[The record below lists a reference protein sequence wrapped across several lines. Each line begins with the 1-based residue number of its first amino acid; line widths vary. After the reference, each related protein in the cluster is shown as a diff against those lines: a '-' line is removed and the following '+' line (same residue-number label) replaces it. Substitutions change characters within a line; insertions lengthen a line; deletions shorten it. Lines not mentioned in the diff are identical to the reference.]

1 MTTFGLFINTGAQTG
16 RTHADVFA
24 LALAQAELAES
35 LGYHDVW
42 VTEHHF
48 IPFGINANAL
58 TLAGFLLGRTN
69 RLRVGTAVTLA
80 PLYHPL
86 QLAEQVAI
94 LDQVS
99 GGRLDFGI
107 GRGGYLREF
116 EAFGVDTARWDDEI
130 EASAEVLVDAWT
142 KETAASA
149 NKWFRFAPTSL
160 TPQPATKPHPPLFL
174 ATSTP
179 AGIACAA
186 RHGLPL
192 LHYWGTPVPQR
203 LKVED
208 AYRAQRPDPTAHV
221 HALIVVVADE
231 ESVAR
236 KQLRERLGES
246 FRDGDWPHVPQA
258 KNRHV
263 DASGKPIDRE
273 VMADFIGQFAVVGPP
288 AKVAAEIDALVE
300 TTGAIRITL
309 YMEAIASRAAILS
322 SIERFAR
329 EVVPRLKCRKAGS

>member
-107 GRGGYLREF
+107 GRGGYLIPPRRHVTMRM
-116 EAFGVDTARWDDEI
+116 G
-130 EASAEVLVDAWT
+130 
-142 KETAASA
+142 
-149 NKWFRFAPTSL
+149 SL
-160 TPQPATKPHPPLFL
+160 PSQPAAALRMCSKKRPL
-174 ATSTP
+174 
-179 AGIACAA
+179 
-186 RHGLPL
+186 LPL
-192 LHYWGTPVPQR
+192 M
-203 LKVED
+203 
-208 AYRAQRPDPTAHV
+208 
-221 HALIVVVADE
+221 
-231 ESVAR
+231 S
-236 KQLRERLGES
+236 
-246 FRDGDWPHVPQA
+246 
-258 KNRHV
+258 
-263 DASGKPIDRE
+263 
-273 VMADFIGQFAVVGPP
+273 
-288 AKVAAEIDALVE
+288 EIS
-300 TTGAIRITL
+300 ITL
-309 YMEAIASRAAILS
+309 PEWPAVS
-322 SIERFAR
+322 
-329 EVVPRLKCRKAGS
+329 K